1 MRNTSAR
8 SVHTRVAPLTP
19 LAGIFPSHPVHCS
32 VSIGSGGY
40 HPPGVRSRS
49 LEELRGPAQP
59 VNRGEG
65 PNGFSYFVLS
75 APHFIKGLQ
84 IHPELC
90 ARAEEVGESNRGVSG
105 DRAAPVEDLSNAVR
119 RYVQMSSQAC
129 GAES

>member
-1 MRNTSAR
+1 MHR
-8 SVHTRVAPLTP
+8 
-19 LAGIFPSHPVHCS
+19 LA
-32 VSIGSGGY
+32 SIGSR
-40 HPPGVRSRS
+40 GVSSSWSES
-49 LEELRGPAQP
+49 LIAVGELRGPAQP
-59 VNRGEG
+59 VNRGQG

-75 APHFIKGLQ
+75 APHFIEGLQ